1 MNIDSRAKSILLA
14 LAGVLSIAAYFGLF
28 ISSKPIQLL
37 RIQTT
42 KQEILAKATQ
52 AYKESPLGE
61 YDWPHA
67 IRVSVD
73 NDLFRYAQALP
84 NNGGAKN
91 KLPLGQ
97 WEISWRGKIE
107 PSKSGPVVIT
117 TDADK
122 KKEAGHFLVRYD
134 FKGNLA
140 GFEQAIPQR
149 RDSTNLAEFAALQ
162 KAQDFL
168 LSLNVDTASAQL
180 TKREMSQEGK
190 NMRHKFTFT
199 RATPAAD
206 WQETFYVAVL
216 GTAVTQY
223 DADVKLD
230 KEKLKRSKFEEV
242 SDIVATVL
250 SPVVW
255 VVVCVFLLVIFFRR
269 FRHDELEFKR
279 AIGMGILIGA
289 AMWIMVAVSSWPEW
303 AGVLIGG
310 GFAALF
316 TGGGMVLVYAATES
330 LQREVWKEKLALA
343 DLLFRGYARV
353 GEMGHAILRSF
364 FIAGLTLLLLGGIIW
379 LAAHFNIATLEIDD
393 DDLWIFQDQYHVIA
407 ALSIIIMA
415 SSYIGLMFLAFW
427 PSYIRSRTQSLKI
440 LLLLTGLFFSLSGLH
455 LNFLKPSYWSFALF
469 LPVAFLWAWFVYRHD
484 LLTMLLALVAVN
496 YFRNFSLI
504 SLLPGGSS
512 SAAGITTGVLLLLVF
527 AAGVYFVFSK
537 NSVKDF
543 ENYVPAYVSRIA
555 ERERFLKELE
565 IARSI
570 QMRFLPAKPPVFP
583 KLDIACLCKP
593 AMEVG
598 GDYYDFI
605 KHDESRLGVV
615 IGDVSGKG
623 VSAAFFMT
631 MAKGIIKALSRINP
645 SPKSLLSDMNT
656 VFYENT
662 PKEVFISLI
671 YGFFDVDNNTLIF
684 ARAGHNPLI
693 VRKSVGG
700 TPELLNPR
708 GLAIGLEKGPVFS
721 ATIEEKALP
730 IQKGDV
736 FIFYTD
742 GISEAMNKNGDEFGE
757 DRLSQ
762 LVSQHAQES
771 AHAILD
777 KITHDVALFTNGA
790 KQHDDF
796 TMVVVKVVG

>member
-1 MNIDSRAKSILLA
+1 MNFDSRLKSILLA
-14 LAGVLSIAAYFGLF
+14 LVGVLSIALYFGLL
-28 ISSKPIQLL
+28 ISSKPMQLL
-37 RIQTT
+37 RFQTT
-42 KQEILAKATQ
+42 KQEIVAKATQ
-52 AYKESPLGE
+52 AYKDSPLGE
-61 YDWPHA
+61 YNWPHSL
-67 IRVSVD
+67 RVSVD
-73 NDLFRYAQALP
+73 DDLFRYAQALP
-84 NNGGAKN
+84 ANGSAQNN
-91 KLPLGQ
+91 LPLGQ
-97 WEISWRGKIE
+97 WEISWEGKLA

-117 TDADK
+117 TDSEK
-122 KKEAGHFLVRYD
+122 KKDAGHFTVRYD
-134 FKGNLA
+134 FTGKLV
-140 GFEQAIPQR
+140 GFDQAMPQAQ
-149 RDSTNLAEFAALQ
+149 DSTNLSEPAALQ
-162 KAQDFL
+162 KAREFL
-168 LSLNVDTASAQL
+168 AALQVDTAAAQL
-180 TKREMSQEGK
+180 TKRETLREG
-190 NMRHKFTFT
+190 NRTRHKLTFT
-199 RATPAAD
+199 GAAAAAD
-206 WQETFYVAVL
+206 WQETFYVGIL
-216 GTAVTQY
+216 GTVVTQY
-223 DADVKLD
+223 DADLKLY
-230 KEKLKRSKFEEV
+230 KEKLQRSKFEEV
-242 SDIVATVL
+242 SDIVTTVL

-255 VVVCVFLLVIFFRR
+255 VVVSIFLLIIFFRR
-269 FRHDELEFKR
+269 LRHDELEFKR
-279 AIGMGILIGA
+279 AIWVGIIVGL
-289 AMWIMVAVSSWPEW
+289 AMWVMIAVSSWPEW

-310 GFAALF
+310 GMGGLF
-316 TGGGMVLVYAATES
+316 VGAGMLLVYAAAES
-330 LQREVWKEKLALA
+330 LQREVWKEKLALV

-353 GEMGHAILRSF
+353 GELGHAILRSF
-364 FIAGLTLLLLGGIIW
+364 FIAGLTLLLLGGIVW
-379 LAAHFNIATLEIDD
+379 LAAHFNIASLEIDN

-407 ALSIIIMA
+407 ALSIILMA
-415 SSYIGLMFLAFW
+415 SSYVGMMFLAFW
-427 PSYIRSRTQSLKI
+427 PSYIRSKTSSLKI

-484 LLTMLLALVAVN
+484 FLTMLLALAAVN

-504 SLLPGGSS
+504 TLLPDGFS
-512 SAAGITTGVLLLLVF
+512 SAAGVTTDVLVFLTF

-570 QMRFLPAKPPVFP
+570 QMRFLPARPPVFP
-583 KLDIACLCKP
+583 KLEIACLCKP

-671 YGFFDVDNNTLIF
+671 YGFFDVQNNTLIF

-700 TPELLNPR
+700 APELLNPR
-708 GLAIGLEKGPVFS
+708 GLAIGMEKGPVFS
-721 ATIEEKALP
+721 STIEEKAVP
-730 IQKGDV
+730 IQKGDI
-736 FIFYTD
+736 FMFYTD

-771 AHAILD
+771 AQAILD
-777 KITHDVALFTNGA
+777 KITHDVIYFANGA